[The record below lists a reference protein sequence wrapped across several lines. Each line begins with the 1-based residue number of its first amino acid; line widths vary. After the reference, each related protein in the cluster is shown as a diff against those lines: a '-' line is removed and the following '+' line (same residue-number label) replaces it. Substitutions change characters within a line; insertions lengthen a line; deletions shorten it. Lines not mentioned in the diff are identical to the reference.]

1 MYAIFLKAG
10 VMLCTLL
17 SPESGHFHSTEF
29 LSSFSNRLNA
39 TRSFTLATSSSL
51 EPSHARSAEDCTKE
65 FNAPF
70 APRVFFESLPQCKAA
85 AQIESSAIYSSR
97 RWSLF
102 KAIFFYQIRT
112 FSQRLE
118 TDYQPVFFNRPSY
131 KKGK

>member
-39 TRSFTLATSSSL
+39 TREISLATPSSI
-51 EPSHARSAEDCTKE
+51 EFADARSVAACTEE
-65 FNAPF
+65 FNVPY
-70 APRVFFESLPQCKAA
+70 APRVFFESLSQCKAA
-85 AQIESSAIYSSR
+85 AQIECSAIYSSR

-112 FSQRLE
+112 FSQRVE
-118 TDYQPVFFNRPSY
+118 IDYQPVFFNRPSY